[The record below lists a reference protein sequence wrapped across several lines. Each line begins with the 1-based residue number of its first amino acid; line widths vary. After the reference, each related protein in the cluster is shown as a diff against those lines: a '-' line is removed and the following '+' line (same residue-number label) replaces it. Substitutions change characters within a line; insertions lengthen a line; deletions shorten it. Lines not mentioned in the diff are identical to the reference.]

1 MGRVSNRRKNA
12 ASKKKGF
19 KKARDVKRRARD
31 IDQIQDDLE
40 HLKAGRTKFGKDLVG
55 PKVLFDEDLPGGG
68 LFYCIET
75 GRHFSSKEALERHKK
90 TKVYKK
96 RLKKLREKKY
106 TQEEADAAAGVMKEK
121 YVPYGDDPR
130 KKNSLMA
137 TD

>member
-1 MGRVSNRRKNA
+1 MTRVSNRRKNA

-19 KKARDVKRRARD
+19 KKSWDVKRRTRD

-40 HLKAGRTKFGKDLVG
+40 QLKAGKTKFGKTLVG
-55 PKVLFDEDLPGGG
+55 ANVLFDEDLPGGG

-75 GRHFSSKEALERHKK
+75 GRHFANKDALDRHKK
-90 TKVYKK
+90 TTVFKK

-121 YVPYGDDPR
+121 YIPYGDDPR
-130 KKNSLMA
+130 KKDSLMA